1 MALYIRLIDKLNEGI
16 KKILGVLLTVMCLVI
31 IVQVLFRGLRM
42 SLPWSE
48 EFSRYMMIYIVF
60 LGTGYAVRYDL
71 LMSVKILWEK
81 VPPAMVRFLSLLV
94 NGMMGIFFLMI
105 LIYGIKILGTVG
117 SQTSPAM
124 QLPMSIPYGAIPAGS
139 ALMLLNCIAVI
150 LEDIT
155 GKKCGQEES

>member
-1 MALYIRLIDKLNEGI
+1 MRVYIRLIDKLNEAV

-31 IVQVLFRGLRM
+31 IVQVLCRGLKM

-48 EFSRYMMIYIVF
+48 EFSRYVMIYIVF

-81 VPPAMVRFLSLLV
+81 IPPAAVRLLSLLV
-94 NGMMGIFFLMI
+94 NAMMGVFFLMI
-105 LIYGIKILGTVG
+105 LVYGVRLLGTVG

-124 QLPMSIPYGAIPAGS
+124 LLPMSVPYGAIPAGS

-150 LEDIT
+150 FEDIR
-155 GKKCGQEES
+155 GKKADKEEM